1 MCSSGFAVVWCVCS
15 SEDRE
20 LSSARSAERSVLDSD
35 RERDDSSDAR
45 QTQRHPA
52 AGRRNC
58 NTDSFQDE
66 KLHHIKKK
74 RIRGNLKPGKLSDD
88 NNYNNS

>member
-1 MCSSGFAVVWCVCS
+1 MRFCGGLVCVFLWFCGGLKCVCS
-15 SEDRE
+15 SEDQE

-45 QTQRHPA
+45 HTQRHPA
-52 AGRRNC
+52 AGRRYC

-66 KLHHIKKK
+66 
-74 RIRGNLKPGKLSDD
+74 
-88 NNYNNS
+88 